1 VRLFTCH
8 ELPFLKYKNAL
19 TKLDSIVWDD
29 CIFLS
34 FLFTKNNRLINQNN
48 MYSSGNMCLAEKLRG
63 IVRPGESKPQQTFHA
78 LFVFAADESS
88 FEKSKRKTVT

>member
-1 VRLFTCH
+1 
-8 ELPFLKYKNAL
+8 
-19 TKLDSIVWDD
+19 
-29 CIFLS
+29 
-34 FLFTKNNRLINQNN
+34 

-63 IVRPGESKPQQTFHA
+63 IVRPGETKPQQTFHA